1 MALTGLCAVSNFI
14 CVFISLA
21 LHPQLRSSGGSRLPW
36 LPCPV
41 LSCLALQAGPGSP
54 ALLAAVLGLAL
65 GMGKKKEERGM
76 FGNNDAVGPLL
87 PSAGSYNFQNTD
99 PSWM

>member
-1 MALTGLCAVSNFI
+1 MLFPTLTVS
-14 CVFISLA
+14 SLA
-21 LHPQLRSSGGSRLPW
+21 FPCTLNFEIAEAAGAPDCPGCPALSCPA
-36 LPCPV
+36 LPCR
-41 LSCLALQAGPGSP
+41 LGP
-54 ALLAAVLGLAL
+54 ALLCWPAVLGLAL

-76 FGNNDAVGPLL
+76 FGNSDAVGPLL